1 MKTNWDF
8 VSLGSV
14 AQIYSGNSINAEYK
28 KKHFLGVDKGYPFI
42 ATKDVG
48 FNGFIDYE
56 NGVKIPFDTD
66 YKVAD
71 SDSVFICAEGGSAG
85 KKIGYVTQQVC
96 FGNKLFCIKPK
107 QNILKGK
114 YIYYYLQSVFFQIQF
129 QSLLTGLI
137 GGVSASKFKNIS
149 IPVPSLSEQERI
161 VFLLD
166 LEFAKIDAIKVNA
179 EKQLQDAKD
188 LFQSALK
195 DLLTPKEGW
204 KSSKFGDVCEYY
216 KEQGKWVNINY
227 IGLENIDAHTG
238 RLIDYK
244 SSNEVESSTF
254 KFNKGDVLYGR
265 LRPYLQKV
273 IIAPFDGCCSTE
285 IFPIKSNAI
294 NNVYLKFWLLSD
306 AVMDIMNESCSGCR
320 MPRANMNSFKEEYI
334 QYPSEQEQIIIANKL
349 VDLQNMIGE
358 IQFNYEQTIT
368 LCNDLKQSILKDIF
382 G

>member
-14 AQIYSGNSINAEYK
+14 AHIYNGNSINAEYK
-28 KKHFLGVDKGYPFI
+28 KKHFLGMDKGYPFI

-149 IPVPSLSEQERI
+149 IPVPPLSEQERI
-161 VFLLD
+161 VSLLD
-166 LEFAKIDAIKVNA
+166 LEFAKIDAIKANA
-179 EKQLQDAKD
+179 EKQFQDAK
-188 LFQSALK
+188 K
-195 DLLTPKEGW
+195 
-204 KSSKFGDVCEYY
+204 
-216 KEQGKWVNINY
+216 Y
-227 IGLENIDAHTG
+227 I
-238 RLIDYK
+238 K
-244 SSNEVESSTF
+244 
-254 KFNKGDVLYGR
+254 
-265 LRPYLQKV
+265 
-273 IIAPFDGCCSTE
+273 
-285 IFPIKSNAI
+285 IF
-294 NNVYLKFWLLSD
+294 
-306 AVMDIMNESCSGCR
+306 
-320 MPRANMNSFKEEYI
+320 
-334 QYPSEQEQIIIANKL
+334 
-349 VDLQNMIGE
+349 
-358 IQFNYEQTIT
+358 
-368 LCNDLKQSILKDIF
+368 
-382 G
+382 